1 MHRSVYLCL
10 CGLLL
15 AGCAH
20 KASALRHDVTDLF
33 GDGTAK
39 RADVMLRF
47 GLPSHTYEDGR
58 VFSYRFVVRNSRSYQ
73 LTPMHVYVD
82 STYNLVIVF
91 DESGAVRR
99 HSLVHVH

>member
-1 MHRSVYLCL
+1 MHRSLCTWL
-10 CGLLL
+10 CGFLL

-20 KASALRHDVTDLF
+20 NASALRHDVTDLF

-47 GLPSHTYEDGR
+47 GLPPHTYEDGR
-58 VFSYRFVVRNSRSYQ
+58 VFSYRSIVRHAGSYQ
-73 LTPMHVYVD
+73 LTPLHVYVD
-82 STYNLVIVF
+82 STYNLVVVF